1 MYVATSST
9 ARRPPAVYVSPFSR
23 FSSRPARRLVAPRLH
38 IAIQTQSRRGRGFG
52 AAPLTTSQQFAAG
65 ITAGAAT
72 GAQTALVTGSNIEGA
87 VAGGLMA
94 AAPFAGPAAPFL
106 IAASAL
112 VAPIGAMFAGCGQSC
127 VVTSQMANQA
137 QAGLEQLKSS
147 YFALPVHY
155 ASAQAGTLAYMD
167 QIFAWLRQAC
177 GNPQMGSAGVNCIQ
191 ERLVRGAPAPWCP
204 NPGHVGCDWITAY
217 RDAVANDPAVVPDPS
232 PVSAVAAAFG
242 LNPSATLGGFQVSS
256 LILPA
261 LLLGLAV
268 TMK

>member
-1 MYVATSST
+1 
-9 ARRPPAVYVSPFSR
+9 
-23 FSSRPARRLVAPRLH
+23 
-38 IAIQTQSRRGRGFG
+38 
-52 AAPLTTSQQFAAG
+52 
-65 ITAGAAT
+65 
-72 GAQTALVTGSNIEGA
+72 
-87 VAGGLMA
+87 MA

-112 VAPIGAMFAGCGQSC
+112 VAPIGQMFAGCGQSC

-137 QAGLEQLKSS
+137 QAGLEGLKSA

-167 QIFAWLRQAC
+167 QIFNWLRQAC
-177 GNPQMGSAGVNCIQ
+177 GNPQMGSAGVNCINQ
-191 ERLVRGAPAPWCP
+191 RLVRGAPAPWCP

-217 RDAVANDPAVVPDPS
+217 RDAVSNDPAVVPDPS
-232 PVSAVAAAFG
+232 PVSPVVAALG
-242 LNPSATLGGFQVSS
+242 LPSGTLGGFQISDLV
-256 LILPA
+256 LPA